1 MLNNIYDGK
10 TVLVT
15 GASGLIGSNLVER
28 LLLFSGIHVIAL
40 GRNIARMERVFR
52 RQLRNPALKLMEHD
66 VSVPLPPSLG
76 VLDYVFHA
84 AGPISGKIIRTEP
97 VSVVSANLKGLVNC
111 LDYLERQK
119 SDSGCNGTL
128 LVFSSATVYGN
139 QHQEQVALGEQE
151 TMMAEV
157 LDSPTAPYSESK
169 RMVEVIARAYA
180 AQYGLVV
187 KIARFSYVYGYCE
200 IAPATA
206 FYEFIKKALNG
217 EDLVFKQSGFA
228 RRDNIFI
235 DDAVAGIL
243 HVCEHGTSGEAYNVS
258 SNGEGGNFAAIDEIA
273 AEISKSANADGV
285 RNVRVIVP
293 NSNVRGVGFLLD
305 NTRLANLGWQ
315 VSTSLSDGVRA
326 VFDAYERNKMC
337 PIPNRYYNRGIQ

>member
-28 LLLFSGIHVIAL
+28 LLQFSGIHVIAL
-40 GRNIARMERVFR
+40 GRNIVRMERVFR
-52 RQLRNPALKLMEHD
+52 RQLGNPALKLMEHD
-66 VSVPLPPSLG
+66 ISVPLPPSLG
-76 VLDYVFHA
+76 ALDYVFHA
-84 AGPISGKIIRTEP
+84 AGPISGQIIRTEP
-97 VSVVSANLKGLVNC
+97 VSVVSANLKGLINC

-119 SDSGCNGTL
+119 NGSGRNGTL
-128 LVFSSATVYGN
+128 VVFSSATVYGN
-139 QHQEQVALGEQE
+139 RHQGQVALGEKE
-151 TMMAEV
+151 TMMAET

-180 AQYGLVV
+180 AQYGLAV

-235 DDAVAGIL
+235 DDAVAGVL
-243 HVCEHGTSGEAYNVS
+243 HVCEHGMSGEAYNVS

-273 AEISKSANADGV
+273 TEISKAANDDGT
-285 RNVRVIVP
+285 RNVRVVVP
-293 NSNVRGVGFLLD
+293 DFQDRGVGFLLD
-305 NTRLANLGWQ
+305 NSKLSNLGWRIT
-315 VSTSLSDGVRA
+315 TSLKDGIGRIYG
-326 VFDAYERNKMC
+326 AYA
-337 PIPNRYYNRGIQ
+337 GIKN

>member
-1 MLNNIYDGK
+1 MLNNIYEGK

-52 RQLRNPALKLMEHD
+52 RHLGNPALKLMEHD
-66 VSVPLPPSLG
+66 ISVPLPSSLG
-76 VLDYVFHA
+76 LIDYVFHA
-84 AGPISGKIIRTEP
+84 AGPISGQIIRTEP
-97 VSVVSANLKGLVNC
+97 VSVVSANLQGLINC
-111 LDYLERQK
+111 LGYLKRQK
-119 SDSGCNGTL
+119 HNSGRNGTL
-128 LVFSSATVYGN
+128 IVFSSATVYGN
-139 QHQEQVALGEQE
+139 RHLEQVSLGEQE
-151 TMMAEV
+151 TTMAEA

-180 AQYGLVV
+180 AQYGLIV

-206 FYEFIKKALNG
+206 FYEFVKKALNG
-217 EDLVFKQSGFA
+217 DDLVFKQSGFA

-235 DDAVAGIL
+235 DDAVSGIL
-243 HVCEHGTSGEAYNVS
+243 HVCEHGMSGEAYNVS

-273 AEISKSANADGV
+273 AEISRAANADGV
-285 RNVRVIVP
+285 RNVRVIV
-293 NSNVRGVGFLLD
+293 SESSVRGVGYLLD
-305 NTRLANLGWQ
+305 NTRLTNLGWQ
-315 VSTSLSDGVRA
+315 ITTSLRDGVKG
-326 VFDAYERNKMC
+326 VFDAYARNKM
-337 PIPNRYYNRGIQ
+337 